1 MSGFMTRIVK
11 NTQAMLRN
19 WSDNGLYFYAM
30 SGPPTNGASGTGVGV
45 LDFGSE
51 IFDTVAG
58 NWYTNNGTITV
69 PNWVLTNGPGVVIT
83 ATVVLTSAQI
93 KVLRATP
100 ITVASAPGAG
110 FVNDLIGV
118 SGYLKAGANV
128 FTNPQ
133 DLAIKPKDGTI
144 AQVSE
149 TITATGWL
157 DQATSFFTTGL
168 VKKNV
173 PLTKASVDNQPL
185 VIHNIGA
192 SEITGNAAADA
203 TITIVITYRIVKITW

>member
-1 MSGFMTRIVK
+1 MAGFMVRIIK
-11 NTQAMLRN
+11 NIRAMQRN
-19 WSDNGLYFYAM
+19 WADFGVYFYIMVGA
-30 SGPPTNGASGTGVGV
+30 PTSGASGTGVGV
-45 LDFGSE
+45 LDLGSE
-51 IFDTVAG
+51 VMDSVTG
-58 NWYTNNGTITV
+58 NWYTNVGTISV
-69 PNWVLTNGPGVVIT
+69 PVWVLTQGPANIIT
-83 ATVVLTSAQI
+83 AKVTLTSAQV
-93 KVLRATP
+93 KALRATP
-100 ITVASAPGAG
+100 ITVAPAPGAG
-110 FVNDLIGV
+110 FVNDLISW

-149 TITATGWL
+149 SMTAAGWL

-185 VIHNIGA
+185 VVHNIGA

-203 TITIVITYRIVKITW
+203 TITIVIAYRVVAITW